1 MHMHKVDPVPLS
13 ALILR
18 ILFQELLEFVRL
30 FGVSGWW
37 KSATDVVPFQIM
49 IIDYKLTYPSGTA
62 TAVLINGFHTT
73 HGDATAKQ
81 QVNWFTKY
89 FAISFFWSFFQWF
102 YSGGDNCGFS
112 QFPTFGL
119 RAWKQT

>member
-1 MHMHKVDPVPLS
+1 MTGFLFAVSFVGIV
-13 ALILR
+13 ALIPLR
-18 ILFQELLEFVRL
+18 
-30 FGVSGWW
+30 
-37 KSATDVVPFQIM
+37 KIM
-49 IIDYKLTYPSGTA
+49 IIDYKLTYPSGSA

-81 QVNWFTKY
+81 QVNGFTKY

-102 YSGGDNCGFS
+102 YSGGGNCGFS

-119 RAWKQT
+119 RAWKQTSVFWSISQ